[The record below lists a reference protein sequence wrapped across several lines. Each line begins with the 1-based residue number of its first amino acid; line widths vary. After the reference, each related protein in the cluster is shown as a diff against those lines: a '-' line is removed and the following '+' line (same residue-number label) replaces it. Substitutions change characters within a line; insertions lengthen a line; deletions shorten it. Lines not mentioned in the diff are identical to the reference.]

1 MKFVAACL
9 LYTIMSIILFR
20 VKNHVMVLESE
31 ERTVK
36 RQMDTLKSD
45 LHVLKAE
52 WAYLN
57 EPAQI
62 QKLAAKYLP
71 GMVPMNT
78 NQILTKQKSLDDLLE
93 KAIHS

>member
-31 ERTVK
+31 ERT
-36 RQMDTLKSD
+36 QMDTLKSD